1 MQHSSYYSLQAVVYF
16 FNPSYFFHRER
27 ERDCFQPHV
36 FREYKHK
43 SAHFCVW
50 WKYQIMP
57 TKTPCIPPKTPN
69 TPTKI
74 PMWFCVTKLVFFR
87 EEILSQISAL
97 FLRTF
102 YKPRNAVVYKNLQIW
117 GMSCW
122 VFVGAAYLG
131 MQTKCKCSPAC
142 SSRELR
148 CVCSCLLLKSPLV
161 FYDMRWCLIL
171 KNYIQGGFLTPPKKL
186 KYVKPKLGEST
197 LT

>member
-1 MQHSSYYSLQAVVYF
+1 M
-16 FNPSYFFHRER
+16 
-27 ERDCFQPHV
+27 
-36 FREYKHK
+36 
-43 SAHFCVW
+43 W

-122 VFVGAAYLG
+122 VFVGAAYLR

>member
-16 FNPSYFFHRER
+16 INPSYFFHRER

-74 PMWFCVTKLVFFR
+74 PMWICININLSCFVAKKCLSWIDTIFFAYFFQAKKIGGIQKITNMKYDWGYCMTSTTQDIYHTVCKIGQPSHCLV
-87 EEILSQISAL
+87 
-97 FLRTF
+97 
-102 YKPRNAVVYKNLQIW
+102 W
-117 GMSCW
+117 
-122 VFVGAAYLG
+122 
-131 MQTKCKCSPAC
+131 
-142 SSRELR
+142 
-148 CVCSCLLLKSPLV
+148 
-161 FYDMRWCLIL
+161 
-171 KNYIQGGFLTPPKKL
+171 
-186 KYVKPKLGEST
+186 
-197 LT
+197 